1 MPHSWFTQT
10 EVYLLHEIVT
20 RLDRLARLRV
30 LDANG
35 LTYAE
40 FLVAMAVSELGEP
53 AQGEVGELLDMSK
66 SLVSQRVTSLIAKN
80 FVIQNRDAENRRQVR
95 LALTPT
101 GRQALERVYEKLAG
115 NAESILDSLGS
126 SRAEF
131 LQSLRRLRDAV
142 AAAEGSY
149 AEARDA
155 VTRFAGLVAGRR
167 PRQKSRPQRGRLQWA
182 ALLRGVQRHVQLS
195 TFTRGSPKTPARRPL
210 MWLCTSARTASSL
223 RPRALATVGTCISA
237 FVGEISG
244 SSPDADVVTASA
256 GIGPLQPASCFAF
269 HVRGYAVDQLLRGR
283 AEI

>member
-40 FLVAMAVSELGEP
+40 FLVAMAVSEMGEP

-80 FVIQNRDAENRRQVR
+80 FVIQNRDADNRRQVR

-126 SRAEF
+126 ARAEF

-142 AAAEGSY
+142 VAAEASY
-149 AEARDA
+149 TEAK
-155 VTRFAGLVAGRR
+155 TR
-167 PRQKSRPQRGRLQWA
+167 
-182 ALLRGVQRHVQLS
+182 
-195 TFTRGSPKTPARRPL
+195 
-210 MWLCTSARTASSL
+210 
-223 RPRALATVGTCISA
+223 
-237 FVGEISG
+237 
-244 SSPDADVVTASA
+244 
-256 GIGPLQPASCFAF
+256 
-269 HVRGYAVDQLLRGR
+269 
-283 AEI
+283 